1 MSICAIDCIVDSP
14 MPMVDVLS
22 HRSIAVD
29 LLLLAAASP
38 PSAGR
43 ARRSASGEAGNIIS
57 RSVGGSG
64 SRIEDNNN
72 NKTASLI
79 FHKRINKKTERN
91 AEMPLLCVRRGQE
104 LSGVSRVKEFN
115 KLKHLLINYS
125 DQKLR

>member
-1 MSICAIDCIVDSP
+1 MFCPTALL
-14 MPMVDVLS
+14 LS
-22 HRSIAVD
+22 TYCCW
-29 LLLLAAASP
+29 LLAAASP

-79 FHKRINKKTERN
+79 FHKRINKIKLK
-91 AEMPLLCVRRGQE
+91 EMPLLCVRRGQE

-125 DQKLR
+125 DQ

>member
-1 MSICAIDCIVDSP
+1 MFCPTALL
-14 MPMVDVLS
+14 LS
-22 HRSIAVD
+22 TYCCW
-29 LLLLAAASP
+29 LLAAASP

-79 FHKRINKKTERN
+79 FHKRINKIKLKEN
-91 AEMPLLCVRRGQE
+91 AITLCVLCVSGEVRSYQE
-104 LSGVSRVKEFN
+104 SVGLRNS
-115 KLKHLLINYS
+115 INSNIY
-125 DQKLR
+125 L